1 MPYGPLFMTKTTDI
15 DITPE
20 AIIEGTVM
28 MDIIKD
34 EEIPSSKAAVAL
46 FLIMAAN
53 IFGDDCRIS
62 ILGGA
67 GFSVSD
73 LDDLFDSETIH

>member
-1 MPYGPLFMTKTTDI
+1 
-15 DITPE
+15 
-20 AIIEGTVM
+20 
-28 MDIIKD
+28 
-34 EEIPSSKAAVAL
+34 
-46 FLIMAAN
+46 MAAN
-53 IFGDDCRIS
+53 IFGDDCKIS